1 MRDLKPLE
9 QKGQDVP
16 WTGPV
21 ERGSVAALCPLGSRS
36 PSSPA
41 LGVPFPILTPCLMPC
56 PRLDVVL
63 TSLTRIRAHT
73 VCLITMSVSGHWGA
87 MGSYPGSWQVSAFPG
102 GWEGGGW
109 RVRRWST
116 HQCPPAFQVLHTSIP
131 APPTMPA
138 SRTPQSQGLGSS
150 QRWDMGLHPGAE
162 LCNSHLQ
169 QRCHWSG
176 SHTRPEPGSG
186 EEQPGP
192 ASISPTCAKTP
203 PRGQQCG
210 DSCRHLERGW
220 RSWFSGGQLWGST
233 LWPPGELWV
242 WLLSPLPSPGSWH
255 CPCPWSACWA
265 GCCGRQRGPVFNC
278 LSFQTSATAG
288 PSQ

>member
-1 MRDLKPLE
+1 MPHALSSSGRRAHLPDTHTCTHCLPHHHVCVWALGCHGFISRQLAGFCLPRGMGRGGVGESDVGAPTSAPL
-9 QKGQDVP
+9 P
-16 WTGPV
+16 
-21 ERGSVAALCPLGSRS
+21 SRS
-36 PSSPA
+36 CTPPSLPPPQCQLPGLPRAKGLGPAKDGTWGCIPA
-41 LGVPFPILTPCLMPC
+41 LNSATPTCNK
-56 PRLDVVL
+56 DVTGL
-63 TSLTRIRAHT
+63 APTR
-73 VCLITMSVSGHWGA
+73 G
-87 MGSYPGSWQVSAFPG
+87 
-102 GWEGGGW
+102 
-109 RVRRWST
+109 
-116 HQCPPAFQVLHTSIP
+116 
-131 APPTMPA
+131 
-138 SRTPQSQGLGSS
+138 
-150 QRWDMGLHPGAE
+150 
-162 LCNSHLQ
+162 
-169 QRCHWSG
+169 
-176 SHTRPEPGSG
+176 RPEPGSG

-233 LWPPGELWV
+233 LWPLGELWV